1 MKSYVQYKF
10 NQEQLTAELTTC
22 GSTEMVVV
30 TQFMDVGWDPV
41 EQKEVQGLKIQIQMS
56 PSDAR
61 ELAEN
66 LLKAADHADEMG
78 QAKSNR
84 RY

>member
-10 NQEQLTAELTTC
+10 NQEHLQTELTTC
-22 GSTEMVVV
+22 GSNEMVVV
-30 TQFMDVGWDPV
+30 TQSTELSWDPV

-66 LLKAADHADEMG
+66 LLKAADHAEEMG
-78 QAKSNR
+78 QTKPNR
-84 RY
+84 R